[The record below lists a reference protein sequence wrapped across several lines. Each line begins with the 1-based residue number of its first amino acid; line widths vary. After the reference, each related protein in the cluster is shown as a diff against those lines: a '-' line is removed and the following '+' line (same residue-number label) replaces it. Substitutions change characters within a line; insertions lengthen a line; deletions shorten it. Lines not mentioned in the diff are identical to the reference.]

1 MAKTPKFNKR
11 TGLYGMGRGRRAGTP
26 TRVGNVLRGIGGA
39 FKSLVGATKEGDLR
53 RARRKSKRAGRKAER
68 EMRKEIKGNLMDQGM
83 KRGAARRTA
92 RTTAPMAIQSQKDA
106 KRDKSTASKKERL
119 NKDKSSSSYSS
130 QFGNVPSG
138 ASSYTPPGV
147 TSTGSKEK
155 PTETKSI
162 KSDAPKRAKVVHS
175 SKGTTYYDKEGVKTK
190 FVEAPEDRTG
200 AKREAFDRAVR
211 EQKLSG
217 GLGYSGKGG
226 SADSYYDTST
236 MKFYNPHMANPE
248 YDPKAAGGH
257 VDEQGFYVNP
267 RMMYKPQEQ
276 QDLER
281 KGIKAYWDYKQKA
294 GDKAISRD
302 EWLAGEGSQYVYKGK
317 TDKYIP
323 FRKGGKSKRAKEHL
337 D

>member
-1 MAKTPKFNKR
+1 MAKTPRFNRR

-26 TRVGNVLRGIGGA
+26 TRAGNVLRGIGGA
-39 FKSLVGATKEGDLR
+39 FKSLVGATKEGDKR
-53 RARRKSKRAGRKAER
+53 RARRKSNRAGRKAER

-92 RTTAPMAIQSQKDA
+92 KATAPIAIRSQKDA
-106 KRDKSTASKKERL
+106 KRAESQRKRDFE
-119 NKDKSSSSYSS
+119 KDKKTNRGTI
-130 QFGNVPSG
+130 QIDKKTIEQIPQDKTPTTPIG
-138 ASSYTPPGV
+138 YTPKG
-147 TSTGSKEK
+147 
-155 PTETKSI
+155 PTET
-162 KSDAPKRAKVVHS
+162 DAPKRAKVVHGPS
-175 SKGTTYYDKEGVKTK
+175 GTTYYDKEGQKTK
-190 FVEAPEDRTG
+190 WVEAPEDRTG
-200 AKREAFDRAVR
+200 AKRQAFDRAVR

-226 SADSYYDTST
+226 ATESYYDTST

-248 YDPKAAGGH
+248 YNPKAAGGH
-257 VDEQGFYVNP
+257 IDEQGFYVNP

-281 KGIKAYWDYKQKA
+281 KGIEAYWKYKQKA
-294 GDKAISRD
+294 GDKAVSRD

-323 FRKGGKSKRAKEHL
+323 PVPCCLHRC
-337 D
+337 